1 MCLLFFTTQRSS
13 VSTSILR
20 MESIIKLIISLVLTF
35 ILVLAELT
43 LGHFTHCLTLL
54 VVTNQSI
61 HNLINLASST
71 ASKKL
76 ETYEKKRWTYGYSR
90 IPVLGLIGSQIFL
103 FSMCFATTV
112 ETLQTLFHID
122 HLDVM
127 HTPGKVCI
135 LAGIHF
141 GIWVVTFLLIGGNTN
156 HQMGILS
163 AMNDI
168 GKEPNPWYF
177 VRNFRIDNFFRDLSS
192 CFALMTATGIIMLL
206 SLYSVNP
213 KYIIYV
219 DPCFALVTIL
229 VLLFSQCSF
238 MKILCKTILQGHIE
252 SCPSFLKNKENF
264 QKYLINKFPS
274 VLSVHEFHHWYLTPS
289 KDVITCHIIFKDTEN
304 GSSHFQEL
312 TKYLDSNHGHV
323 AIQPEF
329 LNVEECFEHECHY
342 ICKNTNCNPKTCC
355 PIRKETV

>member
-76 ETYEKKRWTYGYSR
+76 ETYEKKRDGPMDIQEY
-90 IPVLGLIGSQIFL
+90 LFL
-103 FSMCFATTV
+103 K
-112 ETLQTLFHID
+112 LYKTLFHID

-229 VLLFSQCSF
+229 VLLFSQ
-238 MKILCKTILQGHIE
+238 
-252 SCPSFLKNKENF
+252 
-264 QKYLINKFPS
+264 
-274 VLSVHEFHHWYLTPS
+274 
-289 KDVITCHIIFKDTEN
+289 N

-329 LNVEECFEHECHY
+329 LNVEECFEHECVTTTSVK
-342 ICKNTNCNPKTCC
+342 IQ
-355 PIRKETV
+355 IAIQRLAVR